1 MDLICNARSLFSL
14 STELCKK
21 NLKRKFKVVEK
32 TFFSINASLYL
43 KLLKGKE
50 KKLEILCC

>member
-1 MDLICNARSLFSL
+1 MLAACFFL